1 MVHEDDDVRIRKIF
15 IYAARPGAS
24 YPRGK
29 WHQSHEDLK
38 TARCYSDGEAVMHA
52 NDDVKFNVEADW
64 LNSDDFHGDIEFRF
78 VIQSFQKFYF

>member
-1 MVHEDDDVRIRKIF
+1 
-15 IYAARPGAS
+15 
-24 YPRGK
+24 
-29 WHQSHEDLK
+29 
-38 TARCYSDGEAVMHA
+38 MHA